1 MADGYDVS
9 PDLLNEASSGINE
22 TIGELKNI
30 GIAEAD
36 DEGRGFSNL
45 ALTGLQA
52 GHPDVTSAFSA
63 FTDRWEWGVRSMVK
77 EGNEIARLVGLSAG
91 TYQDMENYA
100 IGVFKDVVNAVAG
113 DPHANE
119 QQIENSS
126 FGQIFGADKPDY
138 SAASWDKTGQNAKQT
153 WLSVGRDLAEGPM
166 GVNRSVA
173 DLTGT
178 GQQFSAAEDQIFGP
192 NTGSNIAGSAHSPD

>member
-1 MADGYDVS
+1 MAGGYEGS

-22 TIGELKNI
+22 TIGALKDV
-30 GIAEAD
+30 GIAEAA
-36 DEGRGFSNL
+36 DEGRGFDNL

-63 FTDRWEWGVRSMVK
+63 FTDRWSWGVRSMVG

-100 IGVFKDVVNAVAG
+100 VGVLKDAVNAAAG

-119 QQIENSS
+119 QQVEGSS
-126 FGQIFGADKPDY
+126 FGQIVGADKPDY
-138 SAASWDKTGQNAKQT
+138 SAASWNRTGQNARQT
-153 WLSVGRDLAEGPM
+153 WLSVGRDVAEGPM
-166 GVNRSVA
+166 GVNRTVA

-178 GQQFSAAEDQIFGP
+178 GQQFSAAEDQVFGP
-192 NTGSNIAGSAHSPD
+192 NTGR